1 MELIIFLLLALI
13 GILIVCLI
21 VQQDVCNYK
30 LEQIANECYDAEIRA
45 AKYSKKLTLIRN
57 EVENTDL
64 ANTSYLELYNSYKR
78 IKKVIANT
86 DTSTITK
93 DFFKKI

>member
-45 AKYSKKLTLIRN
+45 AK
-57 EVENTDL
+57 
-64 ANTSYLELYNSYKR
+64 
-78 IKKVIANT
+78 
-86 DTSTITK
+86 
-93 DFFKKI
+93 